1 MNITIERLMAKV
13 GHLSVA
19 QDLLLE
25 ENAMLREAAKVKEVL
40 KAEIAKLE
48 SEGKTDIV
56 EVLTRLK
63 ALL

>member
-1 MNITIERLMAKV
+1 VNITIERLMAKV
-13 GHLSVA
+13 GHLSIA

-25 ENAMLREAAKVKEVL
+25 ENATLREAAKVKEAI

-48 SEGKTDIV
+48 SEGKTDTV

>member
-1 MNITIERLMAKV
+1 MNTTIERLMAKV

-25 ENAMLREAAKVKEVL
+25 ENAMLREAAKVKEAI

-48 SEGKTDIV
+48 SEGKTDIG
-56 EVLTRLK
+56 EVLNRLK